1 MEHVMEVVECSSRLT
16 THVTVSVSACK
27 GGVVECMLGRLAC
40 MGLRVEVG
48 AARKQPRHHVR
59 PVVLG
64 GTVQRRLA

>member
-1 MEHVMEVVECSSRLT
+1 
-16 THVTVSVSACK
+16 
-27 GGVVECMLGRLAC
+27 MLGRLAC